1 MARLEQAVIDHYA
14 TFQLGEDFATECR
27 VPSAELDAALADA
40 QGSEREAHAALTRR
54 LNELNEKESRLI
66 DLAADGTLPAAKI
79 RTKLNEIKI
88 DRARIEAGLTTT
100 SEQLSLGAGVLRDAL
115 HLVADTH
122 QLYTS
127 GNNQVRRNFNDTFF
141 QKLYIDDCEV
151 VRDELKPP
159 FAELT
164 EAKKAIR
171 AATANT
177 DTNTPV
183 AAGRAKNNKTA
194 PLELAGI
201 FLASGSSKADLVG
214 RAGLEPATNGL

>member
-183 AAGRAKNNKTA
+183 AAGRAKNKQ
-194 PLELAGI
+194 
-201 FLASGSSKADLVG
+201 
-214 RAGLEPATNGL
+214 NGPTRTRWHFFGQRFE